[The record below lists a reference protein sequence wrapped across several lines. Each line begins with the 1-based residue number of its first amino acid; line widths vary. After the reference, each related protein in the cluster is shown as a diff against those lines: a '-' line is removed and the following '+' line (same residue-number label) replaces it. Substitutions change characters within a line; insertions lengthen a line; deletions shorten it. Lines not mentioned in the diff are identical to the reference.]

1 MALMETLY
9 LSHGAPTLAID
20 ETAPTRQFFKSWQ
33 QSVYKEKPSSILVIS
48 AHWETEPTVNV
59 VDRNDT
65 RLLWLPQALVP
76 GYTSML
82 RNNVRS
88 RALGS
93 ELVVVTVL
101 SVAAS

>member
-76 GYTSML
+76 GTLDDHFFLSFKVFCFL
-82 RNNVRS
+82 I
-88 RALGS
+88 LW
-93 ELVVVTVL
+93 TVL
-101 SVAAS
+101 LSGVI